1 MMLFVVGG
9 QFPEDLRDLFP
20 WETFFLGT
28 QRDYLMKEAS
38 WSAAFRQLGEWP
50 HPCSLQ
56 NQGIGCRSSWS
67 RGQISFP
74 WSDGGARVTWQKD
87 WWIRFESVWNLG
99 IYQHSFLD
107 KRTDDYP
114 SSFGVPYFQTNLVV
128 AWNQQFLVLRFLWLS
143 PAVKNAK
150 YKAPVHDWLERF
162 EYPFRSGAAW
172 HGDGMAMGVCS
183 RPWISSSVAQ
193 GLRGWGVKRRNLMMW
208 KFCWKFQS
216 FNAWTVSSEEKVGFN
231 AMHNVQWQEDCQISS
246 FLAFTTWIQGF
257 SLGNTLKGKRIASE
271 LNMLALVEDKSVVY
285 TSFAKPD
292 PKAGLFCLSS
302 KCIEEESISQ
312 VFW

>member
-20 WETFFLGT
+20 WEAFFLGT

-74 WSDGGARVTWQKD
+74 WSDGGARVTWQTD
-87 WWIRFESVWNLG
+87 WWIRFEAVWNLG

-128 AWNQQFLVLRFLWLS
+128 AWNQQFLVLRFLWLPQLWKMRS
-143 PAVKNAK
+143 TKHQCTIGWNALSIPS
-150 YKAPVHDWLERF
+150 ALARLGTVM
-162 EYPFRSGAAW
+162 AW
-172 HGDGMAMGVCS
+172 QWEFVGVCS

-208 KFCWKFQS
+208 
-216 FNAWTVSSEEKVGFN
+216 
-231 AMHNVQWQEDCQISS
+231 
-246 FLAFTTWIQGF
+246 
-257 SLGNTLKGKRIASE
+257 
-271 LNMLALVEDKSVVY
+271 
-285 TSFAKPD
+285 SFAGNSRASMPGPCHLRKRLDSMPCTMCSGRRTG
-292 PKAGLFCLSS
+292 KFRVS
-302 KCIEEESISQ
+302 
-312 VFW
+312 